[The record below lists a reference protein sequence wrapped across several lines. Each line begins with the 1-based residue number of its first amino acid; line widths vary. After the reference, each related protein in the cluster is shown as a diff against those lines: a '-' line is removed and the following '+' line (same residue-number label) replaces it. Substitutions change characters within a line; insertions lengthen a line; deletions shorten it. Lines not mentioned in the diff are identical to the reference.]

1 MRDARFARL
10 LWSLIALSCASWSHG
25 VARAQPV
32 IQAGREQEVLA
43 LFAPYR
49 LGGELPGGAR
59 LMNVA
64 IQQSSITATVEREG
78 HAARLVLLHPQAATS
93 STSTSLSFS
102 LRIEGDEQARAAA
115 LLLMEAVRRNDRL
128 PFWRAGVSSA
138 APTTQ
143 LKVGPADGLAADGA
157 LLTLAL
163 LLAFLGLR
171 RPGRREPQPLSSWRL
186 VAALAGVT
194 LLGALLRWGLAPQTY
209 LGAWPFSRRVASQDA
224 LFDGAGFAWLCDL
237 LGATP
242 NRFGAVSAQTFF
254 FSALAPIAVFA
265 WVRSVFEDRRTG
277 LVAALVVA
285 VLPLHLHFARSEVA
299 LVFSVTLS
307 ALLLALLWAAIR
319 ARTSLGAAAAFISLL
334 WLAPLT
340 FATRPLDLLL
350 APLAVLA
357 ILTLPSLRGPADR
370 RGLAILLI
378 TLSAT
383 QVFLAHTLVS
393 FGGQVSDGL
402 HLRVLQDALGSLL
415 SDHDT
420 LLNPLVTPTALA
432 LLALLGVR
440 ALLRHPE
447 ERRAGVWLLVWL
459 FAAFTA
465 HAYVQPATVAMQAR
479 YHLHLVLPFVALVAA
494 GALWVDGRFPRARV
508 PLGLLILL
516 SPLWASG
523 FIRDVDHD
531 TQREL
536 AFVRR
541 AARRLPEDAT
551 VLEYEGGQGMH
562 FGRLFDRLSGGEL
575 EPRFRSLPIDPESP
589 TETLSA
595 ATRELLTSARPLYFY
610 QGLACLGL
618 QNAPPVRAC
627 DALLAAVPLEV
638 VLEETIPHR
647 VYDENIASSVA
658 PEGAIR
664 LRLYRVVPRGAGSSP
679 RARP

>member
-1 MRDARFARL
+1 MRDARLARL
-10 LWSLIALSCASWSHG
+10 LWSLVALSCASWGHG

-59 LMNVA
+59 LMDVA
-64 IQQSSITATVEREG
+64 IQRSSITATVERGE
-78 HAARLVLLHPQAATS
+78 HTARLVLRHPQASPS
-93 STSTSLSFS
+93 SGSRSLSFS
-102 LRIEGDEQARAAA
+102 LRIEGDAQARAPAR
-115 LLLMEAVRRNDRL
+115 LLMEAVRRNDRL
-128 PFWRAGVSSA
+128 PFWRAGASSA
-138 APTTQ
+138 ASTTS
-143 LKVGPADGLAADGA
+143 LEVGPADGLVADGA
-157 LLTLAL
+157 LLMLAL
-163 LLAFLGLR
+163 LLAFFGLR
-171 RPGRREPQPLSSWRL
+171 RPGLRESRPLSTWRL
-186 VAALAGVT
+186 AGALAGVV

-224 LFDGAGFAWLCDL
+224 LFEGAGFAWLCEL

-242 NRFGAVSAQTFF
+242 SRFDVASAQTFF
-254 FSALAPIAVFA
+254 FSTLAPIAVFA
-265 WVRSVFEDRRTG
+265 WVRGVFEDRRTG
-277 LVAALVVA
+277 LAAALVVA

-319 ARTSLGAAAAFISLL
+319 ARTSLGAAAAFLTL
-334 WLAPLT
+334 FWLAPLT

-350 APLAVLA
+350 APLAVFG
-357 ILTLPSLRGPADR
+357 ILTLPSLRGPAHR

-378 TLSAT
+378 TLAAA
-383 QVFLAHTLVS
+383 QVFLTHTLVS
-393 FGGQVSDGL
+393 FAGQVSDGL

-420 LLNPLVTPTALA
+420 LLNPRVTPTALA
-432 LLALLGVR
+432 LLALLGGWI
-440 ALLRHPE
+440 LLRQPE
-447 ERRAGVWLLVWL
+447 PRRVGVWLVGWL
-459 FAAFTA
+459 IAAFTA

-494 GALWVDGRFPRARV
+494 GAIGVGERFPRARL
-508 PLGLLILL
+508 PLALLILL

-541 AARRLPEDAT
+541 AATRLPTGAT
-551 VLEYEGGQGMH
+551 VLEYEGGQGLH
-562 FGRLFDRLSGGEL
+562 FGRLFDRLSGVEI

-589 TETLSA
+589 SEVLNA
-595 ATRELLTSARPLYFY
+595 ATRERLTSPGPLYFY
-610 QGLACLGL
+610 EGLACLGL
-618 QNAPPVRAC
+618 PNAPPVRAC

-647 VYDENIASSVA
+647 VYDENVASSVSR
-658 PEGAIR
+658 EGAIR
-664 LRLYRVVPRGAGSSP
+664 LRLYRVVRRRGGSPP